1 MDLPSCAIEHEEDP
15 TAELV
20 KAAAASPKPSVL
32 LMMNPHYACSHW
44 SDWTSHAVLAA
55 LRAARRRATEDVGSA
70 GHATEFPRF
79 SRCLARHENQPRQCQ
94 NRDGPRPLRALLIK
108 RCTRFS
114 QMSCL

>member
-55 LRAARRRATEDVGSA
+55 LRAARRYATMGYGRCRVSRACNRVPSVLEVPGSPRES
-70 GHATEFPRF
+70 ATTVPE
-79 SRCLARHENQPRQCQ
+79 S
-94 NRDGPRPLRALLIK
+94 
-108 RCTRFS
+108 
-114 QMSCL
+114 